1 MCKCRICNNEISEA
15 FKATVL
21 QKYEIK
27 YYACDKCGFLQTE
40 EPYWLTESYKES
52 INITDTG
59 LVQRNLEDAELTAIV
74 IQQLFNKQ
82 SAFVDMA
89 GGYGLFVRLMRDKGY
104 NFYWSD
110 LYTQNLMAKGFE
122 FDSNSKDKKI
132 ELVTAFEAFEH
143 FVDPIKEIENM
154 LSVSKNIFF
163 STLLYS
169 TSIPDRNWWY
179 YGFEHGQHISFY
191 NLTTLLFLA
200 KKYNLNLHSFNENIH
215 LLTEKKLSY
224 FEKYKL
230 NKRIKE
236 HNLVDYTYA
245 AKDSNFLRIQLI
257 EKKQI
262 Q

>member
-1 MCKCRICNNEISEA
+1 MCKCRICSNGISEI
-15 FKATVL
+15 FKATIL

-40 EPYWLTESYKES
+40 KPYWLNESYKES

-59 LVQRNLEDAELTAIV
+59 LVQRNLEDAELTAII

-104 NFYWSD
+104 HFYWSD
-110 LYTQNLMAKGFE
+110 LYTHNLMARGFE
-122 FDSNSKDKKI
+122 FDGNNNKEI
-132 ELVTAFEAFEH
+132 ELITAFEAFEH
-143 FVDPIKEIENM
+143 FIDPIKEIENM
-154 LSVSKNIFF
+154 LSISKNIFF

-191 NLTTLLFLA
+191 SLNTLLFIA
-200 KKYNLNLHSFNENIH
+200 KKYNLNLHSFDENLH
-215 LLTEKKLSY
+215 LLTERKLSY

-230 NKRIKE
+230 DKKIKE
-236 HNLVDYTYA
+236 HRRVDYTFA
-245 AKDSNFLRIQLI
+245 SKDRDFLIIQLA
-257 EKKQI
+257 EKQ
-262 Q
+262 QMQ